1 MLISRSAWLSSEW
14 NLHYTELGD
23 CQKGGAYHD
32 ALGNNILSFL
42 AIVLSGDSLLL
53 SYMDEPKTL
62 EQAIQF
68 FSDPEKCRQFM
79 IAVRWED
86 GPVRCPRCGSKKVSY
101 LAKAR
106 LYRCYGAHPRQKFS
120 LKVGTVFEDSL
131 ISLEKWLPALW
142 LLVNSRNEI
151 SSYEISRAIGVTQKS
166 AWFMLHRIRLAMQ
179 NKSFAQMGN
188 SEAATEV
195 DKPFI
200 GGKPQNMHCDNA

>member
-1 MLISRSAWLSSEW
+1 MMLSETIYLADW
-14 NLHYTELGD
+14 
-23 CQKGGAYHD
+23 Q
-32 ALGNNILSFL
+32 FL
-42 AIVLSGDSLLL
+42 AIVLAGDSLLL
-53 SYMDEPKTL
+53 SYMDAPKTL

-179 NKSFAQMGN
+179 NKSFAKMGN

-200 GGKPQNMHCDNA
+200 GGKPQSMHRDNA